1 MVHPLD
7 VGITRSLIGFC
18 VLLQMCVLPLRAQD
32 SELPVDA
39 GRIVHARPW
48 RTPDRRVQVDF
59 IVQFDELRVFPGMV
73 LSAWRATRAGELE
86 ALPEVRVGLLRVLSS
101 SPEGAIARAFPFSML
116 EATHVAVPV
125 ILAGDF
131 VRVEEGLEAIAAPAV
146 RIPLEQ
152 LFPEGDASLGK
163 QAGTRLSAA
172 LKTLGSDRS
181 RLLVAVISEPTAAE
195 DEGPAVELDQARVLA
210 RKVAALLKI
219 DESRVS
225 AVTLPASESDE
236 GPRAAVWVLPA
247 AAEGAQPNQAGPH

>member
-86 ALPEVRVGLLRVLSS
+86 ALPEVRVGLFV
-101 SPEGAIARAFPFSML
+101 ARGRHC
-116 EATHVAVPV
+116 TGVP
-125 ILAGDF
+125 IFDARGDPC
-131 VRVEEGLEAIAAPAV
+131 G
-146 RIPLEQ
+146 
-152 LFPEGDASLGK
+152 
-163 QAGTRLSAA
+163 
-172 LKTLGSDRS
+172 RS
-181 RLLVAVISEPTAAE
+181 GHPGR
-195 DEGPAVELDQARVLA
+195 
-210 RKVAALLKI
+210 
-219 DESRVS
+219 
-225 AVTLPASESDE
+225 
-236 GPRAAVWVLPA
+236 
-247 AAEGAQPNQAGPH
+247 